1 MTVRE
6 YTYGNA
12 IIAVYRPELSDKE
25 RKKREEKILIALQQY
40 GKEVKENKKNGNINQ
55 SRDFRE

>member
-12 IIAVYRPELSDKE
+12 IIVIYRPELSDKE
-25 RKKREEKILIALQQY
+25 RKKREERLLIALEQY
-40 GKEVKENKKNGNINQ
+40 GKEVKENENNGNTN
-55 SRDFRE
+55 